1 MGFPKLLLE
10 GKGGPRRIEELQ
22 IDVQK
27 EINCVNRKLNIALTR
42 ITNPYGHPNIV
53 IGF

>member
-10 GKGGPRRIEELQ
+10 GKDGPRRIEELQ

-27 EINCVNRKLNIALTR
+27 EINCVTI
-42 ITNPYGHPNIV
+42 
-53 IGF
+53 